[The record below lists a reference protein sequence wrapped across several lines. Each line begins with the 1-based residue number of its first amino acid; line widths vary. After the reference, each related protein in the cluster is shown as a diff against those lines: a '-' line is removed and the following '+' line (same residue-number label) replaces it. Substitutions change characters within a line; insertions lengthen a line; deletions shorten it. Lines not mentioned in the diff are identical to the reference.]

1 MPHSTGVEAW
11 DRVVGQE
18 NERMM
23 FVLASLMGDAHTASK
38 VLEDEDIDAKPAQ
51 LIAMRK
57 GELKGIYDTYAKELA
72 PQIEEHLVA
81 EMREVA
87 ARASQLEHQIMDE
100 IVKKLPS
107 MSDPSRALTAVT
119 KAKQTAI
126 DKVLSLTGR
135 PQVITERR
143 DAAQLVK
150 RLEAMRVLIPIEG
163 SAEEV

>member
-1 MPHSTGVEAW
+1 
-11 DRVVGQE
+11 
-18 NERMM
+18 MM

-38 VLEDEDIDAKPAQ
+38 VLEDEHIDAKPDQ

-57 GELKGIYDTYAKELA
+57 GELKQLYDAYAKELA
-72 PQIEEHLVA
+72 PQIEEQLVA

-87 ARASQLEHQIMDE
+87 ARASQLEHQIMDQ

-150 RLEAMRVLIPIEG
+150 KLEAMRVLVPIEG
-163 SAEEV
+163 TAEEA